1 MKKLSKELVK
11 YQKEHHYTYETL
23 AQELNLSKSA
33 VYAYS
38 KNLRKPNWKTLEQ
51 IAKKINKN
59 ILSLIDDN
67 DYEADIKLLDTLK
80 KDPTIYEYFLKNSK
94 TILPKIK
101 KMIPNK

>member
-38 KNLRKPNWKTLEQ
+38 KNLRNPNWKTLEQ

-80 KDPTIYEYFLKNSK
+80 KDPTIYEYFLKKFQEHFTKN
-94 TILPKIK
+94 
-101 KMIPNK
+101 